1 MVDAAQDFTTEI
13 AATPLDCFKVIVDFE
28 AYPSWSTA
36 VEHAAIL
43 ERDDAGIGRV
53 VEFRIDMRVKSIRY
67 VLEYAYR
74 KPQELT
80 WRSIDGDIESVE
92 GRYDFRKL
100 GPKTTEITC
109 HQTIALGFWVPGPL
123 RKMAERTALKQSVLE
138 FKEEV
143 ERRLAARPRR
153 TA

>member
-43 ERDDAGIGRV
+43 ERDDAGVGRI

-67 VLEYAYR
+67 VLEYSYR

-92 GRYDFRKL
+92 GRYEFRKL
-100 GPKTTEITC
+100 GPKTTETTC

-143 ERRLAARPRR
+143 ERRVAARPRR